1 VGCWPSSSSNTVLC
15 PLGGHFDTFLI
26 PAVQRNIGYAYPTSE
41 RVPVHR
47 RLRGWILVEQAVCRR
62 NMTGVRVAGFARRW
76 SWSLLGLLLCTLVF
90 AVLPG
95 GQVRLGARQL
105 QGLVG
110 SYLYANPMR
119 LPEPSDVRITQIFL
133 PKTIRVEWNDGGEN
147 IFPDSSFVVQRIDP
161 ATSTVLATF
170 NTHDEFWVDS
180 FDFQYGTTYEYRV
193 TTVPTSSAGSELPPP
208 PPGADPNEV
217 TYYWVASD
225 PVSIQAVPQYHVA
238 DENQTVDSRLDLRY
252 GNPTLLDFKFG
263 SRIYKGGL
271 YAGFASD
278 PSRVGRSFLKF
289 ELPSLPTGAS
299 YWAGS
304 VNAYHTVSA
313 AGGNTEI
320 GCQEVADA
328 SWTAAPLK
336 WSLAPTL
343 APGDAVERYTVVYD
357 PDTPANST
365 TWAHWSLNSE
375 IEGAFAGTG
384 LLSVGLAST
393 HETWNK
399 WVYFAKKEYDSSLS
413 PVVLYA
419 YEPAP

>member
-1 VGCWPSSSSNTVLC
+1 M
-15 PLGGHFDTFLI
+15 
-26 PAVQRNIGYAYPTSE
+26 AA
-41 RVPVHR
+41 
-47 RLRGWILVEQAVCRR
+47 
-62 NMTGVRVAGFARRW
+62 ARRW
-76 SWSLLGLLLCTLVF
+76 SWPLLGLLLCSLVF
-90 AVLPG
+90 SVLPG
-95 GQVRLGARQL
+95 GQIRLGAGQL
-105 QGLVG
+105 RGLVG
-110 SYLYANPMR
+110 SYLYANPIM
-119 LPEPSDVRITQIFL
+119 LPTPQDVRISQIYL
-133 PKTIRVEWNDGGEN
+133 PKTVRVEWNDGGDGPGGG
-147 IFPDSSFVVQRIDP
+147 IYYAVQRLDP
-161 ATSTVLATF
+161 VTHTVLAGTTTA
-170 NTHDEFWVDS
+170 NEYWNDA

-193 TTVPTSSAGSELPPP
+193 TTMADNGGNENLPAPP
-208 PPGADPNEV
+208 LGEDVDPGDV
-217 TYYWVASD
+217 TFYWVPSLEAS
-225 PVSIQAVPQYHVA
+225 VLMVPQFHVA

-375 IEGAFAGTG
+375 IEGAFTGTG

-419 YEPAP
+419 YEP